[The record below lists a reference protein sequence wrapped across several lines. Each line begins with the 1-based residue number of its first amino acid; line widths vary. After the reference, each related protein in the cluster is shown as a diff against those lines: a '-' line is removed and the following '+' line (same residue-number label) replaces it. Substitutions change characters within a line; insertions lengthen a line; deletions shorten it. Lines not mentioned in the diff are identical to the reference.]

1 MAHDVVKIVLRMF
14 NDIFS
19 VVYFFQPMKDQKISS
34 FRKCA
39 GFFVL
44 FGMIV
49 TVWPKEMWPYQ
60 QIETVAARFAIRSL
74 ITFLYLVLTK
84 EGKAAKKLYLVLL
97 LTIIYTNFT
106 NIFMASPFI
115 EFRTEEAPV
124 FSNSVVNVIFVH
136 LVQLAVL
143 YMMLRLVRKECEFN
157 SERKYNTL
165 FIGIYLFISLVII
178 YMKQSMKFR
187 YDYQNTF
194 HAMSEMSIYYYALVV
209 LVLAAVVVVERFSK
223 TEGRKRELEVML
235 SLQNYRY
242 QALVE
247 REKVENKLRCLQHD
261 MKNHLL
267 AIQKMADDNT
277 QVKAYIEQMRGEL
290 EETGVVVETGNKVID
305 GLMTQKLQWAQ
316 EQGIRVIANM
326 DLRQSGFIKEIDL
339 CAIVSNAVDN
349 AVEAS
354 VQVKDEDKRRIYI
367 KAGNVQGYLVFR
379 FMNYFENDLV
389 LDGDRL
395 ISNKADDKLHGLGIP
410 SIKYALDKYHGSY
423 SAEVDENHYFVL
435 KIVVPVP

>member
-1 MAHDVVKIVLRMF
+1 MAHDIVKIVFRMF

-19 VVYFFQPMKDQKISS
+19 IVYFFQPMKDQKISP
-34 FRKCA
+34 FRKFA

-44 FGMIV
+44 LGMIV
-49 TVWPKEMWPYQ
+49 TIWPKEMWPYL
-60 QIETVAARFAIRSL
+60 QIETVAVRFAIRGI
-74 ITFLYLVLTK
+74 ITFLYLILIK
-84 EGKAAKKLYLVLL
+84 EGKTAKKLYLVLL

-115 EFRTEEAPV
+115 EFRTEETPV

-143 YMMLRLVRKECEFN
+143 YLMLRLVRKECEFN
-157 SERKYNTL
+157 SERKYNTF

-178 YMKQSMKFR
+178 YMKQTMKFR

-223 TEGRKRELEVML
+223 TEGRRRELEVML

-247 REKVENKLRCLQHD
+247 REKIETKLRCLQHD

-277 QVKAYIEQMRGEL
+277 QVKAYIQQMQGEL
-290 EETGVVVETGNKVID
+290 EETGMVVETGNKVID
-305 GLMTQKLQWAQ
+305 GLMAQKLQWAQ

-326 DLRQSGFIKEIDL
+326 DLRQSGFMKEIDL

-349 AVEAS
+349 AIEAS
-354 VQVKDEDKRRIYI
+354 MQVKEEDKRRIYI
-367 KAGNVQGYLVFR
+367 KAGIVQRYLVFR

-389 LDGDRL
+389 MDGDR
-395 ISNKADDKLHGLGIP
+395 IVSSKSDDRPHGIGIL
-410 SIKYALDKYHGSY
+410 SIGYALDKYHGSY
-423 SAEVDENHYFVL
+423 SSEVDENHYFVL
-435 KIVVPVP
+435 KIAVPVP

>member
-1 MAHDVVKIVLRMF
+1 MF
-14 NDIFS
+14 NDMFS
-19 VVYFFQPMKDQKISS
+19 VVYFFWPMKDQKTGAIQ
-34 FRKCA
+34 KCA

-44 FGMIV
+44 LGMIV
-49 TVWPKEMWPYQ
+49 TVWPEHMWPYLQ
-60 QIETVAARFAIRSL
+60 VETVAARFAIRCV
-74 ITFLYLVLTK
+74 ITFLYLVLLK
-84 EGKAAKKLYLVLL
+84 EGKIAKKLYLVLL

-115 EFRTEEAPV
+115 EFRTEETPV

-136 LVQLAVL
+136 LVQFIVL
-143 YMMLRLVRKECEFN
+143 YLMLRLVRKECEFN
-157 SERKYNTL
+157 SERKNNTF

-194 HAMSEMSIYYYALVV
+194 HALSEMSIYYYALVV
-209 LVLAAVVVVERFSK
+209 LVLAAVVVMERFSK
-223 TEGRKRELEVML
+223 TEGKRRELEVML

-242 QALVE
+242 QALME
-247 REKVENKLRCLQHD
+247 REKIETKLRCLQHD

-277 QVKAYIEQMRGEL
+277 QVKSYIKQMQKEL
-290 EETGVVVETGNKVID
+290 EETTLAAETGNRVID
-305 GLMTQKLQWAQ
+305 GLMAEKLQWAQ
-316 EQGIRVIANM
+316 EQGIRMNVNM

-349 AVEAS
+349 AIEAS
-354 VQVKDEDKRRIYI
+354 IQVRDEDKRRIYI
-367 KAGNVQGYLVFR
+367 KAGTVQGYLVFR

-389 LDGDRL
+389 MDGERL
-395 ISNKADDKLHGLGIP
+395 VSSKIDDKLHGIGIL
-410 SIKYALDKYHGSY
+410 SIGYALDKYHGSY
-423 SAEVDENHYFVL
+423 SAEVDDNHYFVL
-435 KIVVPVP
+435 KIVMPVP